1 MPRRLSL
8 DDGTVARSAA
18 FCRHQLIFPTHAD
31 SPAQRAFTD
40 SGSLCFCFPLSLHA
54 QILSPLQL
62 CWSGNRV
69 RHIPGERMQPS
80 AEAAPCRKPF
90 PLSFCWFICS
100 VFVPAKKHDSTTPA
114 PKVNSQSSRHRC
126 LYYFLCFLKNLP
138 LGPYC
143 LLTEVG
149 WGRKIILGT
158 HDMCAR
164 LCAAGLLCSA
174 FL

>member
-40 SGSLCFCFPLSLHA
+40 SGSLCFCFLSLCMHRSSLHYSFA
-54 QILSPLQL
+54 GP
-62 CWSGNRV
+62 GTERRV

-143 LLTEVG
+143 LLLR
-149 WGRKIILGT
+149 WGGVEK
-158 HDMCAR
+158 
-164 LCAAGLLCSA
+164 
-174 FL
+174 